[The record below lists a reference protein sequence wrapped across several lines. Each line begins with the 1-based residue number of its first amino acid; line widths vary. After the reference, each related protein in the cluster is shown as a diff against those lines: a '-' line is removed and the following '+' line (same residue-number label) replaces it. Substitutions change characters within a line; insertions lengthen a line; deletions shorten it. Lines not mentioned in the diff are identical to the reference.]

1 MPILRAAL
9 VAGLPAPAAAALLTL
24 AGRPE
29 PAGPLTG
36 VLAGLLL
43 RGSPVAAALA
53 TLWGGAWAVLATEL
67 AGIES
72 ADAMGSWLE
81 WPGWPGW
88 AVGAVL
94 AYTLAARPVPGG
106 VPRTPGGI
114 WHVLGRVRHVPDG
127 VRRSPLPVAA
137 VTVAAGAG
145 AALVAG
151 QLAAAQAAGLTLWTD
166 YHPYDGPGWYR
177 DVTSALWYPAASVV
191 LASALA
197 GRLRGGREAWAAV
210 PVAAWLGAALAGGPL
225 QYAQALGAT
234 GGPPGVALLASL
246 AGGGIGAAAGA
257 LALRHPG
264 AGAGLVCFVALRTS
278 QALDRAPGEWPE
290 PVEVMADPLLL
301 LAPFV
306 VVAVVAARAARRA
319 ARRGP
324 GLVAGLAGPLLVWA
338 VYAAVGARAYDHS
351 TQSEPYLQAL
361 LTAFLAPAVALAA
374 AQLAVLTGRSGS
386 SGDAT
391 SHGTSTRRS
400 P

>member
-1 MPILRAAL
+1 MPILRATL

-29 PAGPLTG
+29 PAGPLIG

-43 RGSPVAAALA
+43 RGSPAAAALA

-67 AGIES
+67 AEIET

-94 AYTLAARPVPGG
+94 AYALAARHTPGGVRGVPGG
-106 VPRTPGGI
+106 VRTSRP
-114 WHVLGRVRHVPDG
+114 
-127 VRRSPLPVAA
+127 PVAA
-137 VTVAAGAG
+137 VTVAAVAG
-145 AALVAG
+145 AVLAAG
-151 QLAAAQAAGLTLWTD
+151 QLAAARAAGLTLWTD

-177 DVTSALWYPAASVV
+177 DLTSALWYPAASVV
-191 LASALA
+191 LASVLA
-197 GRLRGGREAWAAV
+197 GRLRGGRESWAAV
-210 PVAAWLGAALAGGPL
+210 PVAAWLGAALAGGPV
-225 QYAQALGAT
+225 QYAQALGVT
-234 GGPPGVALLASL
+234 VEPPGVALLASL
-246 AGGGIGAAAGA
+246 AGGGIGAAAGV

-264 AGAGLVCFVALRTS
+264 AAAGLVGFVALRTL
-278 QALDRAPGEWPE
+278 QALDRGPGEWPE
-290 PVEVMADPLLL
+290 PLDVIADPLLL
-301 LAPFV
+301 VTPFV
-306 VVAVVAARAARRA
+306 VVAVVAARTARRA

-324 GLVAGLAGPLLVWA
+324 GLVAGLAGPLLIWS

-351 TQSEPYLQAL
+351 TQSGPYAQAL
-361 LTAFLAPAVALAA
+361 LTALLAPAVALAA
-374 AQLAVLTGRSGS
+374 AQIAVLTGRSGS

>member
-1 MPILRAAL
+1 MPILRTTL
-9 VAGLPAPAAAALLTL
+9 VTGLSAPAAAALLAL

-29 PAGPLTG
+29 PAGPLIG

-43 RGSPVAAALA
+43 RGSPAGAALA
-53 TLWGGAWAVLATEL
+53 TLWGGAWAVLATAL
-67 AGIES
+67 AGIET

-94 AYTLAARPVPGG
+94 AYALAARHTPVGAG
-106 VPRTPGGI
+106 
-114 WHVLGRVRHVPDG
+114 HVPAG
-127 VRRSPLPVAA
+127 ARPSRPPAVAVAVAA
-137 VTVAAGAG
+137 VAG
-145 AALVAG
+145 AALTAG
-151 QLAAAQAAGLTLWTD
+151 QLVAARAAGLTLWED

-177 DVTSALWYPAASVV
+177 DLTSALWYPAASVV
-191 LASALA
+191 LASVLA
-197 GRLRGGREAWAAV
+197 GRLRGGRESWAAV
-210 PVAAWLGAALAGGPL
+210 PVAAWLGAALAGGPV
-225 QYAQALGAT
+225 QYAQALGVT
-234 GGPPGVALLASL
+234 VEPPGVALLASL
-246 AGGGIGAAAGA
+246 AGGGIGAAAGV

-264 AGAGLVCFVALRTS
+264 AGAGLVSFVAFRTL

-290 PVEVMADPLLL
+290 PVDVIADPLLL
-301 LAPFV
+301 VTPFV
-306 VVAVVAARAARRA
+306 VVAVVAARTARRA

-324 GLVAGLAGPLLVWA
+324 GLVAGLAGPLLVWS
-338 VYAAVGARAYDHS
+338 VYAAVGPRAYDHS
-351 TQSEPYLQAL
+351 TQSGPYAQAL

-374 AQLAVLTGRSGS
+374 VQIAVLTGRSGS